1 MKMVMKT
8 MASALRAVGWKLHY
22 GKRIKIAFPQGMEK
36 VTLEIDKEAKVN
48 LKEKIQNRGYLY
60 LGCKKQ
66 GELQIGSHCFFNT
79 NTSITCINKVTIGE
93 YCKFGNNLVIV
104 DHDHNFRENNA
115 DGMNKDKEEFKAAEI
130 TIGNGVWVGAN
141 CVILKGVTIG
151 DRAVI
156 AAGSVVRRDIPAGAT
171 YYEERKPVVSES
183 SFS

>member
-1 MKMVMKT
+1 MRMMIKAT
-8 MASALRAVGWKLHY
+8 RSALHAVVWKLRY
-22 GKRIKIAFPQGMEK
+22 GKRVNIAFPQGLEK

-79 NTSITCINKVTIGE
+79 NTSITCVNKVTIGE

-115 DGMNKDKEEFKAAEI
+115 DGLNSDKDEFKSAEI
-130 TIGNGVWVGAN
+130 MIGNGVWVGAN

-156 AAGSVVRRDIPAGAT
+156 AAGSIVRKDIPAGAS
-171 YYEERKPVVSES
+171 YYEERKPVVRKSA
-183 SFS
+183 FS